1 MTTRTDRVQSE
12 RTRKTLTKRIAETE
26 TAFQGFDRIFPR
38 LKATAD
44 KARND
49 ADRDA
54 LFRVH
59 GMLRAE
65 LRGAEAALAEY
76 EKETTP

>member
-1 MTTRTDRVQSE
+1 MTPRTEKIASE
-12 RTRKTLTKRIAETE
+12 RTRKTLVKRRAETE
-26 TAFQGFDRIFPR
+26 AAFQAFDGIFPR

-44 KARND
+44 TQQSD

-65 LRGAEAALAEY
+65 IRTAEAALAEY
-76 EKETTP
+76 EETEA